1 MFSFPDILEFSIASY
16 VDTAV
21 DWILSTFKGFFNIIN
36 EILFFSFDV
45 TEAVLSFIPWF
56 VMILALVVGIW
67 KLYSLKTGLVLG
79 VILFLIGVF
88 GMWDKMIYTLVIV
101 IISVIIS
108 ILIGIPSGI
117 IMSKSKKVEKIMKPL
132 LDAMQTMPS
141 FVYLI
146 PAIMIFGLGKV
157 PAIFATTIYAV
168 PPLIRLTYLGIVG
181 VDKEVKE
188 AGIAFGSTPMQ
199 LLFKIEFPQAMP
211 SIMTGLNQTTMMAM
225 SMVVISSMIGAGGIG
240 ENVLTAIRRLEIG
253 KGFEAGLVVVF
264 LAIILDRL
272 LQGFANK
279 NIKTGDNNAE

>member
-36 EILFFSFDV
+36 EVLFFSFDV

-101 IISVIIS
+101 IISVLIS
-108 ILIGIPSGI
+108 VLIGIPSGI

>member
-101 IISVIIS
+101 IISVLIS
-108 ILIGIPSGI
+108 VLIGIPSGI

>member
-36 EILFFSFDV
+36 EVLFFSFDV

-240 ENVLTAIRRLEIG
+240 ENVLSAIRRLEIG

>member
-56 VMILALVVGIW
+56 VMILALVAGIW
-67 KLYSLKTGLVLG
+67 KLYSLKTGIVLG

-101 IISVIIS
+101 IISVLIS
-108 ILIGIPSGI
+108 VLIGIPSGI

>member
-1 MFSFPDILEFSIASY
+1 MKI
-16 VDTAV
+16 
-21 DWILSTFKGFFNIIN
+21 
-36 EILFFSFDV
+36 
-45 TEAVLSFIPWF
+45 
-56 VMILALVVGIW
+56 
-67 KLYSLKTGLVLG
+67 
-79 VILFLIGVF
+79 
-88 GMWDKMIYTLVIV
+88 LVI
-101 IISVIIS
+101 IDCQEDFISGTLGSPEEQAIVRI
-108 ILIGIPSGI
+108 
-117 IMSKSKKVEKIMKPL
+117 KVEKIMKPL

>member
-36 EILFFSFDV
+36 EVLFFSFDV